1 MLQANAALTQQLADH
16 NHLLVALREET
27 AELAGQL
34 SSAQASVAA
43 KDKLI
48 QQLKAM
54 VGTGDA
60 AGVPW
65 LFNTSTSANKACYTA
80 NSSHTA
86 RLCEALM
93 CIRTVAWFLQQ
104 GHCWLAVHGWLC
116 TRSADCDVC
125 KRVQGGPLTRTVV
138 SRPAAAPPARAAPPN
153 LSAGRPAEAALTTIW
168 QLDR

>member
-1 MLQANAALTQQLADH
+1 VLLLQANAALTQQLADH

-65 LFNTSTSANKACYTA
+65 LFNTSTSATKACYTA

-86 RLCEALM
+86 
-93 CIRTVAWFLQQ
+93 
-104 GHCWLAVHGWLC
+104 
-116 TRSADCDVC
+116 
-125 KRVQGGPLTRTVV
+125 
-138 SRPAAAPPARAAPPN
+138 
-153 LSAGRPAEAALTTIW
+153 
-168 QLDR
+168 